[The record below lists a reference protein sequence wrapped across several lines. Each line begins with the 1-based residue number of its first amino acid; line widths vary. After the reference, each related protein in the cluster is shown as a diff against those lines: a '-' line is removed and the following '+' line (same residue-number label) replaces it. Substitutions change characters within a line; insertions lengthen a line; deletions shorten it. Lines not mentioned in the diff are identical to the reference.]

1 MAKLAPK
8 VVQKPIAATETK
20 QSAKPRTGSKRS
32 SDEFAGVLQPKKR
45 GGFAPLKEKM
55 VGVKK

>member
-20 QSAKPRTGSKRS
+20 QSAKPRTAKRS
-32 SDEFAGVLQPKKR
+32 SDEFAGVPQPKKC